1 MTSVQRFGTVALL
14 VGLAACDQD
23 PTTTRTPAAPPPVAQ
38 GVQAFIQVDNDHAKP
53 GDQVQVFVRVQLGTE
68 SQAKVGSYTGLL
80 TFDTASLGYRS
91 ETKINDG
98 LRVTNPAFGVGKIKF
113 AGVAATGLADLT
125 LYAGTFDVKRTDYRD
140 RLALDM
146 EELSAAMSLGNLRP
160 QLQLTPQVFLR
171 STAR

>member
-1 MTSVQRFGTVALL
+1 MTAVRRFAAVALL
-14 VGLAACDQD
+14 AGLTACDHD

-38 GVQAFIQVDNDHAKP
+38 GIQAFIQVDNEHAKP

-68 SQAKVGSYTGLL
+68 TQAKVGSYTGLL
-80 TFDTASLGYRS
+80 SFDTASLGYRA

-98 LRVTNPAFGVGKIKF
+98 LRVTNPAFGAGKIKF

-125 LYAGTFDVKRTDYRD
+125 LYAGTFDVKKADYRD
-140 RLALDM
+140 HLALDM
-146 EELSAAMSLGNLRP
+146 EELSAAMTLGNLKP